1 MLQQHRKGV
10 TFLPKFE
17 SGMENMADMFVFETG
32 DLLEKL
38 DEILMRTEQEDSI
51 SSDDINEIFRTM
63 HTIKGSAA
71 MMSMHNMST
80 LAHSVEDLFYI
91 IREDPTVKYDKP
103 ALYELLFSA
112 SDNLKS
118 ELDSLYDDAPLT
130 DFSELENKIHA
141 FAATM
146 KGQPAGDSPDI
157 SSADTSTYEG
167 LFPDDEKEGVL
178 TYKITYSESC
188 AMPDMRALVLLRALG
203 KMCEVIKTFPEDLDA
218 DNAGDE
224 ISKKGLYIKLITDDP
239 NGVLDLMKNAVNVDK
254 AEQVKKPEQP
264 ANAAKKPQP
273 AQKSA
278 PEKSAPKP
286 AQPANAVPKKH
297 AEKHEQSMISVKLDK
312 LNRLL
317 DLVAEIVITEGS
329 VISSPDLKKAEINLD
344 RFNKSSRELKKLTD
358 ELQDV
363 VMSIRMVPVSTAFQ
377 KMNRVVRDMNQKLK
391 KNVTLVFEG
400 QETEVDKSIVD
411 ILNDPLMHIVRN
423 AVDHGIEDPEVRAKA
438 GKTEPA
444 TVTLSAG
451 YDSNEVVISCRDNGA
466 GMDTAKLMAKAKKNG
481 MLTKPEN
488 EYTDKEIFNFV
499 VDAGFSTNDKITE
512 YSGRGVGMDVV
523 KKNLEKVGGKLY
535 VDSKFG
541 EGSVFTIRIPLSL
554 SILDVLSVD
563 VGGENFSLPVSAV
576 SEAFS
581 CKAESFITDPEGNE
595 FIMLREKCLPLIRMS
610 DHFDIPNAE
619 KDVTKGIMLCCKDGG
634 KEAVLMADRITVD
647 QQVVVKPFSPLLD
660 AYPLKESGMA
670 GCSVLGDGSITIIL
684 DMKEFLGN
692 YDFRKGE

>member
-1 MLQQHRKGV
+1 MSFFSQPLI
-10 TFLPKFE
+10 
-17 SGMENMADMFVFETG
+17 
-32 DLLEKL
+32 
-38 DEILMRTEQEDSI
+38 IL
-51 SSDDINEIFRTM
+51 N
-63 HTIKGSAA
+63 
-71 MMSMHNMST
+71 
-80 LAHSVEDLFYI
+80 
-91 IREDPTVKYDKP
+91 
-103 ALYELLFSA
+103 
-112 SDNLKS
+112 
-118 ELDSLYDDAPLT
+118 
-130 DFSELENKIHA
+130 FSELENKIHA

-146 KGQPAGDSPDI
+146 KGQPATDSSDT
-157 SSADTSTYEG
+157 SSADTNTYEG

-178 TYKITYSESC
+178 TYKVTYSESC

-451 YDSNEVVISCRDNGA
+451 YDSNEVVISC
-466 GMDTAKLMAKAKKNG
+466 
-481 MLTKPEN
+481 
-488 EYTDKEIFNFV
+488 
-499 VDAGFSTNDKITE
+499 
-512 YSGRGVGMDVV
+512 
-523 KKNLEKVGGKLY
+523 LEKVGGKLY

>member
-1 MLQQHRKGV
+1 M
-10 TFLPKFE
+10 PKFE

-38 DEILMRTEQEDSI
+38 DEILMRTEQEETI
-51 SSDDINEIFRTM
+51 GTEDINEIFRTM

-80 LAHSVEDLFYI
+80 LAHAVEDLFFI
-91 IREDPTVKYDKP
+91 IREGPEVKYDKP

-146 KGQPAGDSPDI
+146 KGQPATGSSDTSP
-157 SSADTSTYEG
+157 ADTATYEG

-178 TYKITYSESC
+178 TYKVTYSESC

-203 KMCEVIKTFPEDLDA
+203 KMCEVTKTFPEDLDA

-239 NGVLDLMKNAVNVDK
+239 DGVLDLMKNAVNVDN
-254 AEQVKKPEQP
+254 AEQVKKPEPKPQPAPRPAPAQPAPKLAQP
-264 ANAAKKPQP
+264 ANAAPKKP
-273 AQKSA
+273 
-278 PEKSAPKP
+278 
-286 AQPANAVPKKH
+286 

-329 VISSPDLKKAEINLD
+329 VISSPDLRKADIDLD

-423 AVDHGIEDPEVRAKA
+423 AVDHGIEGPETRAKA

-499 VDAGFSTNDKITE
+499 VAAGFSTNEKITE

-523 KKNLEKVGGKLY
+523 KKNLEKVGGKLI

-563 VGGENFSLPVSAV
+563 VGNENFSVPVSAI

-581 CKAESFITDPEGNE
+581 CKAENFITDPEDNE
-595 FIMLREKCLPLIRMS
+595 FIMLRDKCLPLIRMGK
-610 DHFDIPNAE
+610 HFDIPNAE
-619 KDVTKGIMLCCKDGG
+619 QDVTKGIMLCCNDGG
-634 KEAVLMADRITVD
+634 KEAILMADRITVD

-660 AYPLKESGMA
+660 AYPLKESGLA

>member
-1 MLQQHRKGV
+1 M
-10 TFLPKFE
+10 PKFE

-38 DEILMRTEQEDSI
+38 DEILMRTEQEETI
-51 SSDDINEIFRTM
+51 GTEDINEIFRTM

-80 LAHSVEDLFYI
+80 LAHAVEDLFFI
-91 IREDPTVKYDKP
+91 IREDPEVKYDKP

-146 KGQPAGDSPDI
+146 KGQPATGSSDTSP
-157 SSADTSTYEG
+157 ADTATYEG

-178 TYKITYSESC
+178 TYKVTYSESC

-203 KMCEVIKTFPEDLDA
+203 KMCEVTKTFPEDLDA

-239 NGVLDLMKNAVNVDK
+239 DGVLDLMKNAVNVDN
-254 AEQVKKPEQP
+254 AEQVKKPEPKPQPAPRPAPAQPAPKLAQP
-264 ANAAKKPQP
+264 ANAAPKKP
-273 AQKSA
+273 
-278 PEKSAPKP
+278 
-286 AQPANAVPKKH
+286 

-329 VISSPDLKKAEINLD
+329 VISSPDLRKADIDLD

-423 AVDHGIEDPEVRAKA
+423 AVDHGIEGPETRAKA

-499 VDAGFSTNDKITE
+499 VAAGFSTNEKITE

-523 KKNLEKVGGKLY
+523 KKNLEKVGGKLI

-563 VGGENFSLPVSAV
+563 VGNENFSVPVSAI

-581 CKAESFITDPEGNE
+581 CKAENFITDPEDNE
-595 FIMLREKCLPLIRMS
+595 FIMLRDKCLPLIRMGK
-610 DHFDIPNAE
+610 HFDIPNAE
-619 KDVTKGIMLCCKDGG
+619 QDVTKGIMLCCNDGG
-634 KEAVLMADRITVD
+634 KEAILMADRITVD

-660 AYPLKESGMA
+660 AYPLKESGLA
-670 GCSVLGDGSITIIL
+670 GCSVLGDGSITMIL

>member
-1 MLQQHRKGV
+1 M
-10 TFLPKFE
+10 PKFE

-38 DEILMRTEQEDSI
+38 DEILMRTEQEETI
-51 SSDDINEIFRTM
+51 GTEDINEIFRTM

-80 LAHSVEDLFYI
+80 LAHAVEDLFFI
-91 IREDPTVKYDKP
+91 IREDPEVKYDKP

-146 KGQPAGDSPDI
+146 KGQPVTDSSDT
-157 SSADTSTYEG
+157 SSADTATYEG

-178 TYKITYSESC
+178 TYKVTYSESC

-203 KMCEVIKTFPEDLDA
+203 KMCEVTKTFPEDLDA

-239 NGVLDLMKNAVNVDK
+239 DGVLDLMKNAVNVDK
-254 AEQVKKPEQP
+254 AEQVKKPEP
-264 ANAAKKPQP
+264 KPQP
-273 AQKSA
+273 APAQ
-278 PEKSAPKP
+278 PVPKP
-286 AQPANAVPKKH
+286 AQPANAAPKKP

-329 VISSPDLKKAEINLD
+329 VISSPDLRKADIDLD

-499 VDAGFSTNDKITE
+499 VAAGFSTNEKITE

-523 KKNLEKVGGKLY
+523 KKNLEKVGGKLI

-563 VGGENFSLPVSAV
+563 VGNENFSVPVSAI

-581 CKAESFITDPEGNE
+581 CKAENFITDPEDNE
-595 FIMLREKCLPLIRMS
+595 FIMLRDKCLPLIRMGK
-610 DHFDIPNAE
+610 HFDIPNAE
-619 KDVTKGIMLCCKDGG
+619 QDVTKGIMLCCNDGG
-634 KEAVLMADRITVD
+634 KEAILMADRITVD

-660 AYPLKESGMA
+660 AYPLKESGLA
-670 GCSVLGDGSITIIL
+670 GCSVLGDGSITMIL

>member
-141 FAATM
+141 FADTM
-146 KGQPAGDSPDI
+146 KGQPATDSSDT
-157 SSADTSTYEG
+157 SSADTATYEG
-167 LFPDDEKEGVL
+167 LFPDDEKE
-178 TYKITYSESC
+178 
-188 AMPDMRALVLLRALG
+188 
-203 KMCEVIKTFPEDLDA
+203 
-218 DNAGDE
+218 
-224 ISKKGLYIKLITDDP
+224 
-239 NGVLDLMKNAVNVDK
+239 GVLDLMKNAVNVDK
-254 AEQVKKPEQP
+254 AEQVKKP
-264 ANAAKKPQP
+264 
-273 AQKSA
+273 
-278 PEKSAPKP
+278 
-286 AQPANAVPKKH
+286 
-297 AEKHEQSMISVKLDK
+297 EQSMISVKLDK

-363 VMSIRMVPVSTAFQ
+363 VMSIRMVPVFTAFQ
-377 KMNRVVRDMNQKLK
+377 KMNRVIRDMNQKLK

-499 VDAGFSTNDKITE
+499 VAAGFSTNDKITE

>member
-146 KGQPAGDSPDI
+146 KG
-157 SSADTSTYEG
+157 
-167 LFPDDEKEGVL
+167 
-178 TYKITYSESC
+178 
-188 AMPDMRALVLLRALG
+188 
-203 KMCEVIKTFPEDLDA
+203 
-218 DNAGDE
+218 
-224 ISKKGLYIKLITDDP
+224 
-239 NGVLDLMKNAVNVDK
+239 
-254 AEQVKKPEQP
+254 
-264 ANAAKKPQP
+264 QP

-499 VDAGFSTNDKITE
+499 VAAGFSTNDKITE

-581 CKAESFITDPEGNE
+581 CKTESFITDPEGNE